1 MHPRFI
7 AVLTLVAAH
16 AAAIVAASHLPDRL
30 AAVVAGSIYLPLMP
44 FDALGLPVFGR
55 AESWGW
61 ASPSV
66 LGWGVLVVV
75 WVGLWW
81 AVVSGLARIF
91 RTRVQA
97 S

>member
-16 AAAIVAASHLPDRL
+16 AAAILAASHLPDRL
-30 AAVVAGSIYLPLMP
+30 ATVVAGSIYLPLMP
-44 FDALGLPVFGR
+44 FDALGLPVFGT
-55 AESWGW
+55 AGSWGW
-61 ASPSV
+61 ASPSG

-81 AVVSGLARIF
+81 AVVEGLSCILRP
-91 RTRVQA
+91 RVHA

>member
-1 MHPRFI
+1 MRPRFN

-16 AAAIVAASHLPDRL
+16 AAAIVVASQLPDRL
-30 AAVVAGSIYLPLMP
+30 AEVVAGSISRPLRP
-44 FDALGLPVFGR
+44 FDALGIPVFGT
-55 AESWGW
+55 AGSWGW

-66 LGWGVLVVV
+66 LGWGVLVV

-81 AVVSGLARIF
+81 AVVEGLSCILRPRIH
-91 RTRVQA
+91 A

>member
-1 MHPRFI
+1 MRPRFI
-7 AVLTLVAAH
+7 AVLTLVTAH
-16 AAAIVAASHLPDRL
+16 AAAMVAASHLPDRL

-44 FDALGLPVFGR
+44 FDALGFPVFGT
-55 AESWGW
+55 AGSWGW

-66 LGWGVLVVV
+66 LGWGVLVV

-81 AVVSGLARIF
+81 AVVEGLSCILRPRIH
-91 RTRVQA
+91 A